1 MKQFLGKAKDITGE
15 KFGRLMAIKRVGSNP
30 KNKLAKW
37 LCKCECGKEKIVEG
51 HYLRR
56 GSTKSCGC
64 LNTETVTMMNKKRAL
79 KPGLANMRELIKGYK
94 ASAKRR
100 GIEYNLTEEQFAE
113 ITKKDCYY
121 CGGKPKNK
129 SDNKECNGSYVYNGI
144 DRIDNNKGYT
154 IGNIVPCCHICNGA
168 KCKLTLQEFRDWIK
182 RLILNY
188 KE

>member
-37 LCKCECGKEKIVEG
+37 LCKCECGKEKIVDG
-51 HYLRR
+51 NYLRR

-64 LNTETVTMMNKKRAL
+64 LNTETVNMMNKKRAL
-79 KPGLANMRELIKGYK
+79 KSGLANMRNLIKGYK

-100 GIEYNLTEEQFAE
+100 GIKYNLTEEQFAE
-113 ITKKDCYY
+113 ITKKDCHY
-121 CGGKPKNK
+121 CGVKPSNK
-129 SDNKECNGSYVYNGI
+129 ANQKDTNGAYIYNGL
-144 DRIDNNKGYT
+144 DRIDNSKGYE

-182 RLILNY
+182 RTYIRLW
-188 KE
+188 K